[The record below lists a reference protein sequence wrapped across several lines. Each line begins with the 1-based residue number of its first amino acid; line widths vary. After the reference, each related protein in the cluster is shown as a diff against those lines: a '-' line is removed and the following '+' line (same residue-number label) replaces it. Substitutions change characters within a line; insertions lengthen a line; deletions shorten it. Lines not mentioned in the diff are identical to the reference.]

1 MSKAKIYIASA
12 VFILLTIIKIAL
24 PGLNTHVAATLNS
37 AFEMEQ
43 AQTDEML
50 EYGEKAIKS
59 ILSGSADAHQRG
71 LKCLSA
77 EDRKYNAFA
86 EKAREHYA
94 DIKDEYEIMR
104 EKSEKVEAFAAR
116 QSAVTSSSIPQNVML
131 QIPEIGF
138 EYTQPVEGVTSSG
151 FGYRVHPISN
161 EIKFHYGTDFAA
173 DTGTPVRAFADG
185 SIIAAGS
192 SDSYGNYVIIDHGN
206 GFSTMYAHCSKLCMG
221 CGEVKMGDTIAL
233 VGATGLATGP
243 HLHFEIKYDGQYLN
257 PEFYL

>member
-12 VFILLTIIKIAL
+12 VFILLTIIKIAF
-24 PGLNTHVAATLNS
+24 PGINIRVTNTLNS

-43 AQTDEML
+43 AQTEEMI
-50 EYGEKAIKS
+50 EFGEDAVKS
-59 ILSGSADAHQRG
+59 YFSENGGINTHGI
-71 LKCLSA
+71 KCLSA
-77 EDRKYNAFA
+77 DDRKENAFA
-86 EKAREHYA
+86 EKAREHFC
-94 DIKDEYEIMR
+94 DIKDEYEIQHD
-104 EKSEKVEAFAAR
+104 KSEKVEAFALR
-116 QSAVTSSSIPQNVML
+116 QADVTSSSIPENVML
-131 QIPEIGF
+131 QIPETGF

-151 FGYRVHPISN
+151 FGYRIHPISN

-185 SIIAAGS
+185 SIIAADC